1 MLKAKD
7 GVISKLEKE
16 VALNINYHS
25 FSWEL
30 YVWIRS
36 SLHFYLAF
44 SFAYIIYMKNNEYN
58 TNILAHAFLCLYA
71 CVRYYIYSIK
81 KNEVSSHAI

>member
-1 MLKAKD
+1 MLKTKD
-7 GVISKLEKE
+7 GVNSKLEKE

-30 YVWIRS
+30 YMLIQS

-44 SFAYIIYMKNNEYN
+44 SFACTIYTKNNEYN

-71 CVRYYIYSIK
+71 CMCYYIYSIK
-81 KNEVSSHAI
+81 KNGVSSHAI